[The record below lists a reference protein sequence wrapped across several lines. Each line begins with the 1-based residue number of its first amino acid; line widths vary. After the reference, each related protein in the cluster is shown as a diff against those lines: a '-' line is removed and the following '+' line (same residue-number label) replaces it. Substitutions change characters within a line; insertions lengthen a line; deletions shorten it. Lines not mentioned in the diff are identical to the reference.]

1 MKGKRRF
8 FAAVLTLCLVLTGM
22 PGAAFGADTA
32 AAGDIVILY
41 SSDMHGGVDSNLGL
55 AGLAA
60 LANEKRAQGDYVELV
75 DAGDAVSGT
84 TLASTTQGKYV
95 IEAMN
100 LAGYGIA
107 VPGVHDFDYGVSGL
121 VGTLSKEANH
131 QYVSCNFTMTANGQT
146 VFKPY
151 VIKPTAVQR

>member
-1 MKGKRRF
+1 MKGKRRL
-8 FAAVLTLCLVLTGM
+8 FAAVLTLCFVLTGM

-60 LANEKRAQGDYVELV
+60 LANEKRAQGDYVEMV

-84 TLASTTQGKYV
+84 TLASTTQGKY
-95 IEAMN
+95 
-100 LAGYGIA
+100 G
-107 VPGVHDFDYGVSGL
+107 H
-121 VGTLSKEANH
+121 
-131 QYVSCNFTMTANGQT
+131 
-146 VFKPY
+146 
-151 VIKPTAVQR
+151 RRR

>member
-55 AGLAA
+55 AGRTFFVRERRQSRQA
-60 LANEKRAQGDYVELV
+60 
-75 DAGDAVSGT
+75 
-84 TLASTTQGKYV
+84 
-95 IEAMN
+95 
-100 LAGYGIA
+100 
-107 VPGVHDFDYGVSGL
+107 
-121 VGTLSKEANH
+121 
-131 QYVSCNFTMTANGQT
+131 
-146 VFKPY
+146 
-151 VIKPTAVQR
+151 